1 MIIAIT
7 PDAGRLQP
15 VDASNPQSLAR
26 AVWIDVIEPTDD
38 ERREIERHVGLYV
51 SSAAELQEIEH
62 SSRLSTEEGALYL
75 SMPLVQ
81 HADRRGIRST
91 PLGFVLTRER
101 LLTVRY
107 SASRS
112 FDLVHERA
120 LRFDESHQSGTHIFV
135 TLLEVVVDRLA
146 DELEQIRDDLD
157 KISRQIFQ
165 EDLSSGRAPRQD
177 EKALRSVLRAVGTSG
192 DLVSRIRD
200 SLLGVARIVPYTAQM
215 AAEFLPGDA
224 KARLETVRDDVGSL
238 NGYEEHLTEK
248 IQFLL
253 DATLGFIN
261 IAQNTIM
268 KVFTVFSVAGIPPV
282 LVAGIYGMNFKGMPE
297 LGWAWGYP
305 YGLALIALTT
315 IAPLAAFKWRG
326 WL

>member
-15 VDASNPQSLAR
+15 VDASDPQSLAR

-192 DLVSRIRD
+192 
-200 SLLGVARIVPYTAQM
+200 
-215 AAEFLPGDA
+215 
-224 KARLETVRDDVGSL
+224 VGSSRVDL
-238 NGYEEHLTEK
+238 QACKLEYSIVSPK
-248 IQFLL
+248 
-253 DATLGFIN
+253 
-261 IAQNTIM
+261 
-268 KVFTVFSVAGIPPV
+268 
-282 LVAGIYGMNFKGMPE
+282 
-297 LGWAWGYP
+297 
-305 YGLALIALTT
+305 
-315 IAPLAAFKWRG
+315 
-326 WL
+326 